1 MVVPVGPAF
10 NEYAKSVSDQLYQT
24 GFMAEADLDD
34 GDTMNK
40 KIRNAQLAH
49 YNFILVVGEKERAR
63 NTVNV
68 RTRDNK
74 VHGEFTVTDLIVK
87 LQRFRDEF
95 ITGEDNF

>member
-1 MVVPVGPAF
+1 MVVPIGPAL
-10 NEYAKSVSDQLYQT
+10 NDYAKLVSQQLYEL

-40 KIRNAQLAH
+40 KIRNAQLAY
-49 YNFILVVGEKERAR
+49 YNFILVVGEKERAA

-74 VHGEFTVTDLIVK
+74 IHGEFTIADLITK
-87 LQRFRDEF
+87 LQRFCDEF
-95 ITGEDNF
+95 IMGEDNF